1 MEQLISLITQNK
13 YAYALAILITFYLG
27 TRIIIHILEAY
38 VKKLFEKTKTDIDD
52 KIFAVVD
59 KNISWILLLIGLKI
73 SVGIILTNSYL
84 EYSQKGINTL
94 IILLVTAMT
103 VKIISILINGWSK
116 TLFKKS
122 KSAMNTQLVRMTDK
136 FAKIIIYVLAI
147 LFLLQS
153 WNIQIGPLIAS
164 LGIAGLAVA
173 FALQT
178 SLGNI
183 FGGISMVMDKT
194 AKVHDVI
201 ELENGI
207 MGEIE
212 DVGLRSTKIRTF
224 DNELIIIPNGKLSES
239 QIKNYVL
246 PDLSARVVV
255 PFGVAY
261 GSDIKQVKELIIKE
275 IKKIDDLMKEK
286 KPMVRFLE
294 MADSSLNFKAYF
306 WVNNYI
312 NKWSAADQANTL
324 IYNTL
329 NKNKIEIPFPQR
341 DVHMKK

>member
-1 MEQLISLITQNK
+1 MEIINLITQNK
-13 YAYALAILITFYLG
+13 YAYALTVLIAFYLG
-27 TRIIIHILEAY
+27 TRILIYILEAY

-52 KIFAVVD
+52 KIFNAVD
-59 KNISWILLLIGLKI
+59 KSISWILLLIGLKI
-73 SVGIILTNSYL
+73 SIGIVLTNTYL
-84 EYSQKGINTL
+84 KYSQKGINTL
-94 IILLVTAMT
+94 IIIALTAMV
-103 VKIISILINGWSK
+103 VKIVSILIKGWSK
-116 TLFKKS
+116 TLSKKS

-136 FAKIIIYVLAI
+136 FAKIIIYVLAL
-147 LFLLQS
+147 LFILQS

-173 FALQT
+173 FALQN

-194 AKVHDVI
+194 AKAHDVI

-261 GSDIKQVKELIIKE
+261 GTDIKKVKQIILKE
-275 IKKIDDLMKEK
+275 IKKIKDLMKEK

-306 WVNNYI
+306 WVNNYS
-312 NKWSAADQANTL
+312 NKWAALDQANTL
-324 IYNTL
+324 IYEAL
-329 NKNKIEIPFPQR
+329 NKNNIEIPFPQR